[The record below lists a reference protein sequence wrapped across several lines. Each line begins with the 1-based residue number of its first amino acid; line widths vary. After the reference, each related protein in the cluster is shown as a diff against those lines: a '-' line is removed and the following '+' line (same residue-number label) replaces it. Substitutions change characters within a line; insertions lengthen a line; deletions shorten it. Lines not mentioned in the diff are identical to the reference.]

1 MRHLVAIAALAILCG
16 CGGSPAGPSRQPP
29 PPPPPPAQSQTWT
42 IGGQVVDT
50 LSSLPISGAS
60 LAFGGGTSVTASS
73 GGDWQLQG
81 TGASSNQQVTV
92 SASGYVTRETT
103 VRWDAAG
110 RAGVRLD
117 LIAERSPFSL
127 PFYRQLVR
135 NSFEEP
141 EAMRSLRRWV
151 RTPNFYIDTR
161 NPKDGGVL
169 LPSEVADIESAI
181 REAVPQMTGGQF
193 SAGAIES
200 AAAAFTPRA
209 DYIEVVIVYEP
220 EGTLC
225 ADAFVAANPGR
236 IRINYQRC
244 PSSCGAFAP
253 ETVVHE
259 VGHAMGFYHH
269 DGNGVL
275 NPNRLRSCTNREFS
289 DLERQHARIAYSRP
303 SGNMD
308 PDRDPSTFL
317 AADTDRPIRVVCR

>member
-1 MRHLVAIAALAILCG
+1 LV
-16 CGGSPAGPSRQPP
+16 
-29 PPPPPPAQSQTWT
+29 T
-42 IGGQVVDT
+42 I
-50 LSSLPISGAS
+50 
-60 LAFGGGTSVTASS
+60 
-73 GGDWQLQG
+73 
-81 TGASSNQQVTV
+81 

-117 LIAERSPFSL
+117 LIAERTPFSL

-135 NSFEEP
+135 NAFEEP
-141 EAMRSLRRWV
+141 ESMRSLRRWI

-161 NPKDGGVL
+161 NPTDGGVL

-181 REAVPQMTGGQF
+181 REAVPQMTGGQL

-200 AAAAFTPRA
+200 AAAAFTPRP

-220 EGTLC
+220 EGTFC

-275 NPNRLRSCTNREFS
+275 NPNRLRSCTNRQFS

-317 AADTDRPIRVVCR
+317 AVETDRPIRVFCR